1 MLASPA
7 RENPSMSARSPRPFP
22 WRRALLGALLS
33 LGGGLLIV
41 AHLLHLDD
49 RLALY
54 WQEQRS
60 SEAERQGGIWLPDYR
75 LALETELAGLE
86 EDETSGLTW
95 NPLTGTLFT
104 VTGRN
109 PQLVEFTTGGV
120 ILRRIRLDGF
130 SDPEAVE
137 ALGDGRLAIVDERRH
152 RLAVFHLEP
161 GVERLDLAELPSYDL
176 GFAEAG
182 NKGFEGLAWNP
193 RSQRLLLAKER
204 DPLGLF
210 SLPFPG
216 EDGAAGTLE
225 PLPGAH
231 LLVRDLSSVTIDPR
245 SGHTLLLS
253 DESRLL
259 VELDLQGRPRSFLS
273 LFGGLHGLVRGIKQA
288 EGVAMDAAGN
298 IYVVGEP
305 NRFYVFSRQ
314 PQTGRAA
321 P

>member
-1 MLASPA
+1 MPLPPC
-7 RENPSMSARSPRPFP
+7 RPSR
-22 WRRALLGALLS
+22 WRRLLSATLLLGASALLVT
-33 LGGGLLIV
+33 G
-41 AHLLHLDD
+41 HLLHWDD
-49 RLALY
+49 QLRLY
-54 WQEQRS
+54 WQEQS
-60 SEAERQGGIWLPDYR
+60 VSEADRAAGIWLPDYR
-75 LALETELAGLE
+75 LVLETELADLE

-104 VTGRN
+104 VTGQN

-137 ALGDGRLAIVDERRH
+137 ALGDGRLAIVDERRR

-161 GVERLDLAELPSYDL
+161 GVEHLELDELASYDL

-225 PLPGAH
+225 PFPGAH

-259 VELDLQGRPRSFLS
+259 LELDLQGQPRSFIN
-273 LFGGLHGLVRGIKQA
+273 LFGGLHGLARGIAQA
-288 EGVAMDAAGN
+288 EGVAMDTAGN

-305 NRFYVFSRQ
+305 NRFYVFSRS
-314 PQTGRAA
+314 PQTGIAR
-321 P
+321 PD

>member
-1 MLASPA
+1 MSRRSRRLLLACLFLPVLGLLLA
-7 RENPSMSARSPRPFP
+7 GYLLHWNDQLR
-22 WRRALLGALLS
+22 LLGQEWTTRA
-33 LGGGLLIV
+33 
-41 AHLLHLDD
+41 
-49 RLALY
+49 
-54 WQEQRS
+54 EQRAAS
-60 SEAERQGGIWLPDYR
+60 IWLPDYR
-75 LALETELAGLE
+75 LALETVLPGLE

-104 VTGRN
+104 VTGKN
-109 PQLVEFTTGGV
+109 PQLVEFTPGGV

-137 ALGDGRLAIVDERRH
+137 ALGDGRLAIVDERR
-152 RLAVFHLEP
+152 RLLAVFALDPDTEH
-161 GVERLDLAELPSYDL
+161 LDLADMATYDL

-193 RSQRLLLAKER
+193 QTRRLLLAKER
-204 DPLGLF
+204 DPQGLF

-225 PLPGAH
+225 PLAMP
-231 LLVRDLSSVTIDPR
+231 LLVRDLSSVAIDPR

-259 VELDLQGRPRSFLS
+259 VELDLNGQPRSFLS
-273 LFGGLHGLVRGIKQA
+273 LFGGLNGLARGIAQA
-288 EGVAMDAAGN
+288 EGVAMDGEGN

-305 NRFYVFSRQ
+305 NRFYVFSRKM
-314 PQTGRAA
+314 PTESPRAA

>member
-1 MLASPA
+1 MPA
-7 RENPSMSARSPRPFP
+7 PAKRPSRL
-22 WRRALLGALLS
+22 RRLLSGALL
-33 LGGGLLIV
+33 LGFLVLLIV
-41 AHLLHLDD
+41 GQRLHWDDQLRLL
-49 RLALY
+49 
-54 WQEQRS
+54 WQEQSVDEQTR
-60 SEAERQGGIWLPDYR
+60 AAGIWLPDYH
-75 LALETELAGLE
+75 LVLETTLAGLE

-104 VTGRN
+104 VTGQN
-109 PQLVEFTTGGV
+109 PQLVEFTPGGL

-152 RLAVFHLEP
+152 LLAVFHLEP
-161 GVERLDLAELPSYDL
+161 GVEHLDLANLASYDL
-176 GFAEAG
+176 GFAGAG

-193 RSQRLLLAKER
+193 QTRRLLLAKER

-210 SLPFPG
+210 SMPFPG
-216 EDGAAGTLE
+216 EDGAAGLLE
-225 PLPGAH
+225 PLPEQP
-231 LLVRDLSSVTIDPR
+231 LLVRDLSSLAIDPR

-259 VELDLQGRPRSFLS
+259 VELDLEGRPRSFIS
-273 LFGGLHGLVRGIKQA
+273 LFGGLHGLVHGIAQA
-288 EGVAMDAAGN
+288 EGVAMDAEGN

-305 NRFYVFSRQ
+305 NHFYVFSRR
-314 PQTGRAA
+314 PDTPRTATA

>member
-1 MLASPA
+1 MPL
-7 RENPSMSARSPRPFP
+7 RFRPRLR
-22 WRRALLGALLS
+22 WRRFLAATLLLGASALL
-33 LGGGLLIV
+33 V
-41 AHLLHLDD
+41 AAHLLHWDD
-49 RLALY
+49 QLGLY
-54 WQEQRS
+54 WQERS
-60 SEAERQGGIWLPDYR
+60 VSEADRAAGIWLPDYR
-75 LALETELAGLE
+75 LVLETELAGLA

-104 VTGRN
+104 VTGQN
-109 PQLVEFTTGGV
+109 PQLVEFTTSGV

-130 SDPEAVE
+130 ADPEAVE
-137 ALGDGRLAIVDERRH
+137 ALDDGRLAIVDERRR

-161 GVERLDLAELPSYDL
+161 GVEHLRLDELASYDL

-193 RSQRLLLAKER
+193 HTRRLLLAKER
-204 DPLGLF
+204 EPLGLF

-216 EDGAAGTLE
+216 EDGAAGSLE
-225 PLPGAH
+225 PVPGGH
-231 LLVRDLSSVTIDPR
+231 LLVRDLSSVAIDPR

-259 VELDLQGRPRSFLS
+259 VELDLEGKPRSFMS
-273 LFGGLHGLVRGIKQA
+273 LFGGLHGLVRGIAQA

-314 PQTGRAA
+314 PAGAA
-321 P
+321 H